1 MKKLVA
7 AVSLAV
13 CMLGVTACGSA
24 NLEKLEPKAQA
35 TVTTNI
41 TATDNKVDS
50 SKGIAKLH
58 KLKYHSEDKN
68 APIVLFTKDTSSQGL
83 IRIYEALGR
92 KAEGKVAI
100 KMSFETPNG
109 PYLSPELIK
118 PLRDKVN
125 ATMVDSNGF
134 TPPRNRTESHM
145 RLIENHGFTKIGP
158 VDVLDAEGEID
169 MPVKGRFLKFH
180 RTGSHFE
187 KYDSVISLVKFKAH
201 HIRDYGG
208 TIKNLTICLGSISG
222 KANIHSGGK
231 ELQSYKPADM
241 EVFLESMAD
250 ATRAALDYKK
260 DKWVFINVMTDLIP
274 DDEHKD
280 APKIPDIGI
289 IASLDPV
296 AVDQAGVDFTFS
308 KANSEGKRAQWEQEH
323 NTRVLK
329 YAEERGVGKRHY
341 RLVSID

>member
-1 MKKLVA
+1 MKKIVA
-7 AVSLAV
+7 AISIAACL
-13 CMLGVTACGSA
+13 LGVAACGNA
-24 NLEKLEPKAQA
+24 NMEKAETKAKTA
-35 TVTTNI
+35 STTEKQI
-41 TATDNKVDS
+41 DS

-58 KLKYHSEDKN
+58 RLKHHSEDKN
-68 APIVLFTKDTSSQGL
+68 APVVLFTKDTSPQGL

-109 PYLSPELIK
+109 PYLSPQLIK
-118 PLRDKVN
+118 PLRDKLN

-134 TPPRNRTESHM
+134 TPPRNRTNSHM
-145 RLIENHGFTKIGP
+145 QLIENHGFTKIGP
-158 VDVLDAEGEID
+158 VDVLDADGEID
-169 MPVKGRFLKFH
+169 MPVKGKYLKFH
-180 RTGSHFE
+180 RTGSHFAN
-187 KYDSVISLVKFKAH
+187 YDSVISLVKFKAH

-231 ELQSYKPADM
+231 DLQSYNPASMD
-241 EVFLESMAD
+241 VFLESMAD
-250 ATRAALDYKK
+250 ATKAALDYKK
-260 DKWVFINVMTDLIP
+260 DKWVFINVMTDLVP

-308 KANSEGKRAQWEQEH
+308 HAPSEAKREQWEQEH

-329 YAEERGVGKRHY
+329 YAEERGAGTRHY

>member
-1 MKKLVA
+1 MKKILLILLSMVCLMCLAGCNRSQSDSTTTASA
-7 AVSLAV
+7 ASIVQ
-13 CMLGVTACGSA
+13 
-24 NLEKLEPKAQA
+24 EDKHQ
-35 TVTTNI
+35 
-41 TATDNKVDS
+41 DS
-50 SKGIAKLH
+50 SKSIAAIH
-58 KLKYHSEDKN
+58 KLKYHTEDAK
-68 APIVLFTKDTSSQGL
+68 APVVLFTKDTSPQGL
-83 IRIYEALGR
+83 IRIYDALGR

-100 KMSFETPNG
+100 KMSFETPDG
-109 PYLSPELIK
+109 PYLAPELIK

-125 ATMVDSNGF
+125 ATMVDANGF
-134 TPPRNRTESHM
+134 TPPRNITASHM
-145 RLIENHGFTKIGP
+145 QLIENHGFTKIGP
-158 VDVLDAEGEID
+158 VDVLDAEGDID
-169 MPVKGRFLKFH
+169 MPVNGKYLKFH
-180 RTGSHFE
+180 RTGRHFDNF
-187 KYDSVISLVKFKAH
+187 DSIISLVKFKAH

-231 ELQSYKPADM
+231 DLENYNPASM

-250 ATRAALDYKK
+250 ATKAALDYKK

-274 DDEHKD
+274 DDNHRD
-280 APKIPDIGI
+280 APKLPDIGI

-308 KANSEGKRAQWEQEH
+308 KADSENQREQWEQEH

-329 YAEERGVGKRHY
+329 YAEERGAGKRHY

>member
-1 MKKLVA
+1 MKKIAAAISIAACLLGVA
-7 AVSLAV
+7 ACGNAN
-13 CMLGVTACGSA
+13 MEKAETKAKTASTT
-24 NLEKLEPKAQA
+24 EKQ
-35 TVTTNI
+35 I
-41 TATDNKVDS
+41 DS

-58 KLKYHSEDKN
+58 RLKHHSEDKN
-68 APIVLFTKDTSSQGL
+68 APVVLFTKDTSPQGL

-92 KAEGKVAI
+92 QAEGKVAI

-109 PYLSPELIK
+109 PYLSPQLIK

-134 TPPRNRTESHM
+134 TPPRNRTDSHM
-145 RLIENHGFTKIGP
+145 QLIENHGFTKIGP
-158 VDVLDAEGEID
+158 VDVLDADSEID
-169 MPVKGRFLKFH
+169 MPVKGKYLQFH
-180 RTGSHFE
+180 RTGSHFAN
-187 KYDSVISLVKFKAH
+187 YDSVISLVKFKAH

-231 ELQSYKPADM
+231 ELQSYNPASMD
-241 EVFLESMAD
+241 VFLESMAD
-250 ATRAALDYKK
+250 ATKAALDYKK
-260 DKWVFINVMTDLIP
+260 NKWVFINVLTDLVP

-323 NTRVLK
+323 NTRVLQ
-329 YAEERGVGKRHY
+329 YAEERGAGTRHY